1 MESQAT
7 KINRSTSKSAQKLR
21 QSTSALNRKL
31 EIDFINSLD
40 KQKYDE
46 PFMRR
51 RIRSNEKS
59 LTSSS
64 SSGSSDL
71 EDETELNGLLAQS
84 RNRLENTN
92 ALRIRRH
99 LLRPEDYVRFD
110 QISNKCN
117 CNLEIIDNSILYEKN
132 LNIESTSD
140 AIMHA
145 IYQLCYFNVAGACRL
160 SDLIGAI
167 LFVAFIIYW
176 ILV

>member
-1 MESQAT
+1 M
-7 KINRSTSKSAQKLR
+7 
-21 QSTSALNRKL
+21 
-31 EIDFINSLD
+31 D
-40 KQKYDE
+40 KRKYDE
-46 PFMRR
+46 PFIRR

-59 LTSSS
+59 LKSSS
-64 SSGSSDL
+64 SSDSSDF
-71 EDETELNGLLAQS
+71 EDETELNGLLTQS

-110 QISNKCN
+110 HISNSSCN
-117 CNLEIIDNSILYEKN
+117 NCDLKIIDNSLLYEKKR
-132 LNIESTSD
+132 NISTRPCD
-140 AIMHA
+140 AILHA
-145 IYQLCYFNVAGACRL
+145 MNELCYVNVAGACRL